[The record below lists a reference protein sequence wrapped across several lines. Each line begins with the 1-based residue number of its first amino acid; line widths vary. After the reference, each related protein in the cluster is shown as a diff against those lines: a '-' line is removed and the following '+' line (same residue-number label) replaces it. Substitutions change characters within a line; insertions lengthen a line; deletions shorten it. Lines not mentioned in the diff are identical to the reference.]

1 MPLFSLIKNYWII
14 CFLHKI
20 YLHGEVIGL
29 DQGKIVSIEERIPK
43 LKQQRRKK
51 ANRRLVTLL
60 SLFFLLIVCVVYFQ
74 SPLSHIKKISV
85 TGNDLYKAEHL
96 VKNSGLS
103 TGMNIWKLDKKEV
116 EKEIEK
122 LPEIKSATV
131 KWSFPNNV
139 LITVKEYDRIA
150 VIAKENSFIPVLE
163 NGEILQDEGSTN
175 SPSNAPILIG
185 FTEGEI
191 LEEMVSSLKE
201 LPFEILYSISEVN
214 YTPKETDRFHISL
227 YMNDGNEVS
236 ASLRSFS
243 KKMIHYPSIVSQ
255 LDPSQK
261 GVIDLEVGSYFKTY
275 ESGGVETS
283 EEEGEG

>member
-1 MPLFSLIKNYWII
+1 V
-14 CFLHKI
+14 
-20 YLHGEVIGL
+20 VIRL
-29 DQGKIVSIEERIPK
+29 DKGKIVSIEERIPK

-74 SPLSHIKKISV
+74 SPLSHIKKIKV
-85 TGNDLYKAEHL
+85 TGNNLYKDEHL
-96 VKNSGLS
+96 IKSSGLS
-103 TGMNIWKLDKKEV
+103 TGMNIWKLDKEQV
-116 EKEIEK
+116 EKKMIK
-122 LPEIKSATV
+122 LPEIETANV
-131 KWSFPNNV
+131 KWIFPNNV
-139 LITVKEYDRIA
+139 LITVKEYERIA
-150 VIAKENSFIPVLE
+150 VIAKDNSYIPVLE
-163 NGEILQDEGSTN
+163 NGEILEDEGSSN

-191 LEEMVSSLKE
+191 LNEMVSSMQK
-201 LPFEILYSISEVN
+201 LPFEILNSISEVN

-227 YMNDGNEVS
+227 FMNDGNEVS

-261 GVIDLEVGSYFKTY
+261 GVIDLEVGSYFKSY
-275 ESGGVETS
+275 KSEGVEKS